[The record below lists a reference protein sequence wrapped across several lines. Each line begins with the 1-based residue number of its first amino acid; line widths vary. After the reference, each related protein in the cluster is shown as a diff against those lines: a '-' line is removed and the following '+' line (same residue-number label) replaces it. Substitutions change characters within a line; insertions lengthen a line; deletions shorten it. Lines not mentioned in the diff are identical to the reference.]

1 MGFAFASHHRS
12 PSALLEVLLE
22 QIESYTITSVRIQN
36 DCYKSPQ
43 THRLFIAYYLQD
55 QDITLVSKIML
66 LLSQASQM
74 PE

>member
-1 MGFAFASHHRS
+1 MPVTTID

-22 QIESYTITSVRIQN
+22 QIESYTMKCILIQN
-36 DCYKSPQ
+36 DCYESPQ
-43 THRLFIAYYLQD
+43 THWLFIAYNLQD
-55 QDITLVSKIML
+55 QDITLVSTIML